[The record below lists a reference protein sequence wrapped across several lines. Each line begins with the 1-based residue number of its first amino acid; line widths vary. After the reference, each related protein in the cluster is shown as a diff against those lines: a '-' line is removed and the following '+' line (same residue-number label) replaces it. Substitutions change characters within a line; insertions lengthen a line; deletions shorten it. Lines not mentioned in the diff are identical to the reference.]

1 MLSISNIMSDPD
13 RLKSLYRLA
22 GYMAESR
29 LMIPAHLIGNQ
40 NDCFAIA
47 LLALKL
53 DLDPYQ
59 LAQQTYSIKGKLG
72 YQAQLVNALATHSN
86 AIEGGFRYEF
96 RDWSNNNGWVRCGAK
111 LKGDNELTWCEWL
124 NTNEVA
130 VKNSPLWKTNPRQ
143 QASYLVVRN
152 FVRMYCPQAL
162 MGIYAEDELRTIE
175 PEVQERD
182 VTPIAELL
190 ESKEAEPMPVGS
202 IVEEQPQEV
211 PMEACEEAV
220 EFFQG
225 EQS

>member
-1 MLSISNIMSDPD
+1 MLSISEIMSDPD

-40 NDCFAIA
+40 NDCFAVA

-59 LAQQTYSIKGKLG
+59 LAQQTYSIKGRLG
-72 YQAQLVNALATHSN
+72 FQGQLVHALATHSN
-86 AIEGGFRYEF
+86 AIEGTFCYEYKNW
-96 RDWSNNNGWVRCGAK
+96 DNKNGWIRCGAR
-111 LKGDNELTWCEWL
+111 LKGEDETTFGEWL
-124 NTNEVA
+124 DTNTVV
-130 VKNSPLWKTNPRQ
+130 VKNSPLWKTNPKQ

-162 MGIYAEDELRTIE
+162 MGIYSEDELRTVE
-175 PEVQERD
+175 PKSPERD

-190 ESKEAEPMPVGS
+190 EAKEAEPLPTGS
-202 IVEEQPQEV
+202 LVKEQPEEV
-211 PMEACEEAV
+211 PIEVCEEAQ
-220 EFFQG
+220 EFF
-225 EQS
+225 EEK